1 MAARKPVAG
10 VLGAAQSGDA
20 RRALVALRD
29 GLAKA
34 FDDADV
40 NLKPQI
46 SGQLRAVLADL
57 AALPVEKKATPVDE
71 IRARREARR
80 AAAAASAAPAVPG
93 KQRRSRGH

>member
-1 MAARKPVAG
+1 MAARKLPET
-10 VLGAAQSGDA
+10 VLAAAQSDDA

-34 FDDADV
+34 FDAADV

-57 AALPVEKKATPVDE
+57 AALPAEKKATPVDE
-71 IRARREARR
+71 IRARREARK
-80 AAAAASAAPAVPG
+80 AAPKVAAKVTA
-93 KQRRSRGH
+93 KAR